1 MCSLAYNRR
10 THRPYLHDFL
20 QSAEYRT
27 FMDSARPSLDQ
38 LQRLREEALAEL
50 AAATTPQAIEEWRV
64 RSLGRNSRLT
74 GLLRGLRDLEPDQR
88 KALGAEANKLK
99 GDLEALL
106 AERGETVRR
115 LALESELEGSALDV
129 TLPGR
134 PHALGRLHPVT
145 QTLRDAVHAFGTMGF
160 QVAEGPEVEWDVYN
174 FQKLRIPPNH
184 PARAMQD
191 TFYIDYKRDGEYP
204 MLLRTHTSP
213 NQIRVMESR
222 QPPIRVIVP
231 GRVYRNEATDPTHEW
246 MLSQIEVLAV
256 DTGVTM
262 ADLKGTLYEFAR
274 QMFGRDRKVMFR
286 YAYFPFVE
294 PGAEMAVDCWMCRG
308 EGCRTCG
315 MTGWIELMG
324 CGMVHPEALQ
334 GVGYDPSSVTGFAAG
349 IGIERLALLRLGI
362 EDIRHLYA
370 NDLRFL
376 TQF

>member
-1 MCSLAYNRR
+1 
-10 THRPYLHDFL
+10 
-20 QSAEYRT
+20 
-27 FMDSARPSLDQ
+27 MDSRSPSLDD
-38 LQRLREEALAEL
+38 LRHLEEEALTEL
-50 AAATTPQAIEEWRV
+50 DAAATPQATEDWRV
-64 RSLGRNSRLT
+64 RFLGRSGILT
-74 GLLRGLRDLEPDQR
+74 AVLRSLRDLDPEQR
-88 KALGAEANKLK
+88 RLVGGAANRLK
-99 GDLEALL
+99 GDLEAAL
-106 AERGETVRR
+106 AKRSEVARR
-115 LALESELEGSALDV
+115 AELEAQLETSSLDV

-134 PHALGRLHPVT
+134 PRTLGRLHPVT
-145 QTLRDAVHAFGTMGF
+145 QTLRDAVRAFGSMGF

-174 FQKLRIPPNH
+174 FQKLRIPPDH

-191 TFYIDYKRDGEYP
+191 TFYVDYERHGEYP

-256 DTGVTM
+256 DKGVTM

-274 QMFGRDRKVMFR
+274 QMFGRERKVMFR

-294 PGAEMAVDCWMCRG
+294 PGAEMAVDCWMCHG
-308 EGCRTCG
+308 DGCRICG
-315 MTGWIELMG
+315 QTGWIELMG
-324 CGMVHPEALQ
+324 CGMVHPEALA
-334 GVGYDPSSVTGFAAG
+334 GVDYDPSLVTGFAAG

-362 EDIRHLYA
+362 DDIRHLYA

-376 TQF
+376 EQF